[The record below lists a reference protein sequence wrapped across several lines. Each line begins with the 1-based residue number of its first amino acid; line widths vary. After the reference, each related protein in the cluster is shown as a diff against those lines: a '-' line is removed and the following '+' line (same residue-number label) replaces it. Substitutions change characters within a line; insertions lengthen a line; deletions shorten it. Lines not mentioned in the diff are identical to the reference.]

1 MAYTRGKCILITL
14 IEMFKLICLTLLLIL
29 ASCANNRYVIET
41 KIQDYWP
48 DIKNGITTEETAK
61 YDSLFFSAVLSNT
74 IGKKIPEIEI
84 TDREGKLHSLR
95 KVVSEKAII
104 IASNAYCGF
113 GNEGLVNVF
122 PKAVQQLNP
131 GWSNMKIVC
140 LLIRTD
146 HDSENRQILENLYI
160 EVEPLYRNIYFIDEV
175 EAWKLNL
182 YANPTRLYIDKNQTV
197 RNIGLGISTV
207 EHMVKEIE
215 SNCD

>member
-95 KVVSEKAII
+95 KVLSEKAII